1 MELSLAMRTLSQRF
15 LQIPIQLKM
24 LLGFG
29 LMVGL
34 VCASALTGWLGLNY
48 IQGQLTKIVTESQP
62 LLTEASNVRRQLQA
76 AKGELA
82 FYLLSQAEAHKQAYL
97 QELAELQTT
106 LSRLQRL
113 PDDADD
119 AAQRQVLAT
128 SIAEF
133 AAWRDRL
140 LPLADDVNKNF
151 PALSVAT
158 REVSPLAAD
167 IAQQFNNMVY
177 AEDQT
182 ADPKGQRRAL
192 LNLIHQARYGWAVVV
207 NNVRGYLAYRQPSS
221 LEQVR
226 QFGAGVSQDVAQM
239 SKQFSALLTL
249 EQSEA
254 LDLLRD
260 EVPSYFSKF
269 EEMVKLHSGD
279 AWRQDAYLMRT
290 EVAPLLQRAETAV
303 GELVAR
309 QQQVVGQAQQA
320 LLARVRLTTL
330 LFASAVGVAL
340 FAAVLGYGLMRF
352 SINQPLRHAVAV
364 ADRVAAG
371 DIRGEIELLSQDE
384 FGHLLRALQTMVA
397 NLAKLVR
404 RVQES
409 GIQLTS
415 SSTEIAA
422 TSREQEATLS
432 EQAAST
438 NEIMAT
444 ATEIAQTTAQLVA
457 TMNQVQQVARGTAD
471 TAASSQAE
479 LNRMEAALAQL
490 TQATAVIANRLQ
502 VLNEKAANINSVVTT
517 ISKVA
522 DQTNL
527 LSLNAAIEAEKAGE
541 YGVGFA
547 VVATEIRRLAD
558 QTAVATWD
566 IEQMIKE
573 IQQAVAASVNGVDQ
587 FTRDI
592 QKGSEDLRRIAGS
605 LGHMMHQVQTLSPTF
620 TQVLGGMQNHLT
632 SAEQINEAIRQLN
645 DSAQQTVESI
655 RYSNR
660 AITQLNEAAQLL
672 HEGVSQFRVA

>member
-1 MELSLAMRTLSQRF
+1 MLSLGCVTALV
-15 LQIPIQLKM
+15 
-24 LLGFG
+24 GWFG
-29 LMVGL
+29 LG
-34 VCASALTGWLGLNY
+34 Y
-48 IQGQLTKIVTESQP
+48 IQGRLNQIVTESQP
-62 LLTEASNVRRQLQA
+62 LLTEASTVSRELQA

-82 FYLLSQAEAHKQAYL
+82 FYLLSQAEIHKQNY
-97 QELAELQTT
+97 LAELDALQAAVA
-106 LSRLQRL
+106 RLKQL
-113 PDDADD
+113 PGLADD
-119 AAQRQVLAT
+119 PQRQILAA
-128 SIAEF
+128 SVAEF
-133 AAWRDRL
+133 ATWRDRL
-140 LPLADDVNKNF
+140 LPLADDNNKNL
-151 PALSVAT
+151 PALSFAA
-158 REVSPLAAD
+158 REVNPIALD
-167 IAQQFNNMVY
+167 IAQQLSNMAY
-177 AEDQT
+177 AEEQT

-192 LNLIHQARYGWAVVV
+192 FQLIHQARYGWATVV
-207 NNVRGYLAYRQPSS
+207 NNVRGYLAYRQPDS

-226 QFGAGVSQDVAQM
+226 SFGAGVQKDLDQLG
-239 SKQFSALLTL
+239 KQFGNLLTL
-249 EQSEA
+249 EQTEA
-254 LDLLRD
+254 LDALKELL
-260 EVPSYFSKF
+260 PSYFKKF
-269 EEMVKLHSGD
+269 DEMVRIHSGE

-290 EVAPLLQRAETAV
+290 EVAPLLQRAEAAVTA
-303 GELVAR
+303 LVT
-309 QQQVVGQAQQA
+309 QQQQAVEQAQQA
-320 LLARVRLTTL
+320 LLARVRLTVM
-330 LFASAVGVAL
+330 LFVGAVIVAL
-340 FAAVLGYGLMRF
+340 GASIFGYSLMRF
-352 SINQPLRHAVAV
+352 SIGQPLRHAVTV

-371 DIRGEIELLSQDE
+371 DLRGQIEILSQDD
-384 FGHLLRALQTMVA
+384 FGRLMNALQVMVD

-457 TMNQVQQVARGTAD
+457 TMNQVQQIARVTAD
-471 TAASSQAE
+471 TAAASQAE
-479 LNRMEAALAQL
+479 LNRMESALAQL

-573 IQQAVAASVNGVDQ
+573 VQSAISASVNGVDQ

-592 QKGSEDLRRIAGS
+592 QKGSEDLRRVAGG
-605 LGHMMHQVQTLSPTF
+605 LGQMTQQVQTLNPSF
-620 TQVLGGMQNHLT
+620 SQVLGGMKAHLT
-632 SAEQINEAIRQLN
+632 SAEQISDAIRQLN

-660 AITQLNEAAQLL
+660 AIVQLNEAAQML
-672 HEGVSQFRVA
+672 HEGVSQFRVVS